1 MHNRAQSYTIG
12 NPRLTASV
20 PLLRTNKNKDM
31 DKVFKNNTFMGI
43 VSLATLAIV
52 IVLLVKGCDTDD
64 KKAKEE

>member
-1 MHNRAQSYTIG
+1 
-12 NPRLTASV
+12 
-20 PLLRTNKNKDM
+20 M
-31 DKVFKNNTFMGI
+31 DKVFKNNTFIGI